1 MKNVPMRTCVIC
13 RNVREK
19 RDLLR
24 IVRVPEGGMQ
34 VDPTGKMNGR
44 GAYICRSGECLKS
57 VKDMKKLAT
66 ALSVQADKESL
77 DELMQDIQ
85 MKLGNIN
92 RQGE

>member
-13 RNVREK
+13 RKVSEK

-44 GAYICRSGECLKS
+44 GAYICRSGECLKN
-57 VKDMKKLAT
+57 VKDMKKLAN
-66 ALSVQADKESL
+66 ALSVQADNESL
-77 DELMQDIQ
+77 EELMQEIQ
-85 MKLGNIN
+85 IKLGKNN